1 MALVDTARLV
11 GVDALELAFA
21 TQIGFKL
28 GEHPED
34 VEEGLAFSFLANQL
48 IAGKPFR

>member
-1 MALVDTARLV
+1 MSRL
-11 GVDALELAFA
+11 GSVDALELAFA

-28 GEHPED
+28 GEHPEH
-34 VEEGLAFSFLANQL
+34 VEEGLAFSFFANQL